1 MSKEKTAFE
10 ILANT
15 LKAMAKQ
22 CTAKV
27 KDNRAALM
35 AVFISKT
42 DENAYA
48 SHGTGQGPL
57 RQQLQELARPERR
70 RHRNRDGVRMIEKAT
85 VIKDAIMTAAVIAVV
100 VGVLCFAAGGV

>member
-10 ILANT
+10 ILANK

-27 KDNRAALM
+27 
-35 AVFISKT
+35 
-42 DENAYA
+42 
-48 SHGTGQGPL
+48 
-57 RQQLQELARPERR
+57 
-70 RHRNRDGVRMIEKAT
+70 
-85 VIKDAIMTAAVIAVV
+85 KDAIMTAAVIAVV